1 METPTWLVWFIAIV
15 LAVNLVGGATLLFR
29 DTTVEATVDLS
40 EQNTRLDSLEGTIQ
54 ELVDKPTS
62 EVVEGEAVDLQPGSF
77 VLSKSEFED
86 EAIEAEAL
94 RLATESVESRDFRKA
109 AFDALKSYEET
120 LLNFTWTID
129 IDSYKDITEVK
140 VLDVDVDKNE
150 VKFKI
155 KLYYFLDED
164 EDETER
170 ARLSTFTVTV
180 DDLDFD
186 DDFEDGEVDE
196 AYLDLLTVTRVYES

>member
-40 EQNTRLDSLEGTIQ
+40 EQNTRLDSLEGTVQ

-94 RLATESVESRDFRKA
+94 RLAIESVESRDFRKA
-109 AFDALKSYEET
+109 AFDALV
-120 LLNFTWTID
+120 NFSVD
-129 IDSYKDITEVK
+129 IDSYKDITEVRII
-140 VLDVDVDKNE
+140 DTDFDE
-150 VKFKI
+150 
-155 KLYYFLDED
+155 YLDEV
-164 EDETER
+164 EFKVKLHR
-170 ARLSTFTVTV
+170 RI
-180 DDLDFD
+180 LDS
-186 DDFEDGEVDE
+186 
-196 AYLDLLTVTRVYES
+196 LRQQ